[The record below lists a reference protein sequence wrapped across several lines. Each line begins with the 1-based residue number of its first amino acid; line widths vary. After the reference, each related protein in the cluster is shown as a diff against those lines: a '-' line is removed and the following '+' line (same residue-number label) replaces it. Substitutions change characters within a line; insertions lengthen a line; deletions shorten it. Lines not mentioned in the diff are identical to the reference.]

1 VHDHGKPARQG
12 DNGFLPATA
21 FGHIH
26 RPGFQPGPFDGAGQ
40 HDLRRFIEKRPH
52 HAVATLRNPAYK
64 GAACFGKTAIAPRQ
78 RVKTPPTM
86 TPPLLSPSALISF
99 EKMKFWRGHFSR
111 ET

>member
-1 VHDHGKPARQG
+1 MERQRVLSCPMELRSIAPNAAHDHGEPARQG

-52 HAVATLRNPAYK
+52 HAVATLRNPANT
-64 GAACFGKTAIAPRQ
+64 AAFTR
-78 RVKTPPTM
+78 
-86 TPPLLSPSALISF
+86 LI
-99 EKMKFWRGHFSR
+99 EYRR
-111 ET
+111 